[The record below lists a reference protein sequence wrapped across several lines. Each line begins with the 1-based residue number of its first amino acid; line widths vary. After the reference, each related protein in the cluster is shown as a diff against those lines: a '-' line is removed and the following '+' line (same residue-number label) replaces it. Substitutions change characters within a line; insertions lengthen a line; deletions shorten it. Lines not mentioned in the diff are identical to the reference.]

1 MVTSAPCRASEKPH
15 HSANGGSTCNRPS
28 SPTYTA
34 INNNTP
40 VNTEVLWVCG
50 LWWGVVV
57 YIRTLMTDQP
67 PNQDPRAAKP
77 GPEEPTRRD
86 SEAMLRGKP
95 PQDPL
100 IGTKV
105 DQYSIKRV
113 IGEGGMG
120 VVYEAL
126 QQSPRRTVALKMM
139 KRGVT
144 SKSAMR
150 RFEYEAQTLGRLRHD
165 GIAQIYQAGTWDDGT
180 GGRPWFAM
188 EYIQGAK
195 TLTQYCKDKK
205 LGTRERLD
213 TLQRRCATAVQHGHA
228 RRASFTGTSSPP
240 NILVTSSGVPK
251 VIDFGVARS
260 TDSDHGRD
268 HAADR
273 RGCLDRHA
281 AVHEPRA
288 V

>member
-1 MVTSAPCRASEKPH
+1 M
-15 HSANGGSTCNRPS
+15 
-28 SPTYTA
+28 
-34 INNNTP
+34 
-40 VNTEVLWVCG
+40 
-50 LWWGVVV
+50 
-57 YIRTLMTDQP
+57 
-67 PNQDPRAAKP
+67 
-77 GPEEPTRRD
+77 
-86 SEAMLRGKP
+86 
-95 PQDPL
+95 
-100 IGTKV
+100 
-105 DQYSIKRV
+105 

-126 QQSPRRTVALKMM
+126 QQSPRRTIALKMM

-165 GIAQIYQAGTWDDGT
+165 GVAQIYQAGTWDDGT

-213 TLQRRCATAVQHGHA
+213 IFSKVCAAVQHGHA
-228 RRASFTGTSSPP
+228 KGIIHRDLKPD

-260 TDSDHGRD
+260 TDSDM
-268 HAADR
+268 
-273 RGCLDRHA
+273 
-281 AVHEPRA
+281 AVTTLQTDVGA
-288 V
+288 I

>member
-1 MVTSAPCRASEKPH
+1 
-15 HSANGGSTCNRPS
+15 
-28 SPTYTA
+28 
-34 INNNTP
+34 
-40 VNTEVLWVCG
+40 
-50 LWWGVVV
+50 
-57 YIRTLMTDQP
+57 MTDQP
-67 PNQDPRAAKP
+67 PNPA
-77 GPEEPTRRD
+77 GPEDTTRRD
-86 SEAMLRGKP
+86 SEAMLGGKSSR
-95 PQDPL
+95 DPL
-100 IGTKV
+100 IGTTV

-213 TLQRRCATAVQHGHA
+213 IFSKVCAAVQHGHA
-228 RRASFTGTSSPP
+228 KGIIHRDLKPG

-260 TDSDHGRD
+260 TDSDMAVTTLQTDVGALIGTLQYMSPEQCD
-268 HAADR
+268 ADPNDIDIR
-273 RGCLDRHA
+273 S
-281 AVHEPRA
+281 
-288 V
+288 